1 MNFVILTGRL
11 GRDPELKTG
20 ANGVEY
26 SKFSVAVDR
35 PKTKDKE
42 KETDW
47 IDCAAFGKTAVFIDK
62 YFKKGDGIEIQGEL
76 RTSTYDDKETGK
88 KRKSSEVIINRI
100 DFPKG
105 KGNGSSES
113 SGSSAP
119 VSGFEQIDPDDL
131 PF

>member
-1 MNFVILTGRL
+1 MNSVILTGRL

-20 ANGVEY
+20 ANGTEY
-26 SKFSVAVDR
+26 SRLAVAVDR
-35 PKTKDKE
+35 PKVKDKE

-47 IDCAAFGKTAVFIDK
+47 IDCVAFGKTAVLIEK
-62 YFKKGDGIEIQGEL
+62 YFHKGDGIEILGEL
-76 RTSTYDDKETGK
+76 RTSTFDDKETGK
-88 KRKSSEVIINRI
+88 KRKSTEVFISRI

-105 KGNGSSES
+105 KGGNGSSS